1 MIEIL
6 VIVIAVLT
14 LVSVGLLFSIKMK
27 SDSTEQSD
35 DNFDS
40 INQNITKFD
49 GYLEKSL
56 KSITEQLQ
64 QNRSDSNAVAKDNRD
79 ELKESL
85 KDLKKSIDDR
95 LKSIQEDSTKQLD
108 KMRDTVDQKLQET
121 LEKKT
126 CNLLLVYQ
134 LNQGL
139 PVGFVQQI
147 RYHSGFLDNRRQNPM
162 NNKF

>member
-35 DNFDS
+35 DNFDA

-79 ELKESL
+79 ELKETL
-85 KDLKKSIDDR
+85 KDLKESIDSR
-95 LKSIQEDSTKQLD
+95 LKKLTKIEL
-108 KMRDTVDQKLQET
+108 
-121 LEKKT
+121 LE
-126 CNLLLVYQ
+126 N
-134 LNQGL
+134 
-139 PVGFVQQI
+139 
-147 RYHSGFLDNRRQNPM
+147 
-162 NNKF
+162 